1 MCRSFTKQLLL
12 WHHIWNYTRMHRL
25 RWDLVV
31 SFEGV
36 GSVINGPQI
45 YLTRGMQNSP
55 WHLENYTQLLLQLF
69 SGGNIG
75 LQNAS
80 SFNVIIYVQFK

>member
-1 MCRSFTKQLLL
+1 MK
-12 WHHIWNYTRMHRL
+12 
-25 RWDLVV
+25 
-31 SFEGV
+31 
-36 GSVINGPQI
+36 
-45 YLTRGMQNSP
+45 NSP
-55 WHLENYTQLLLQLF
+55 WHLQNYTQLLLQLF